1 MFNFNKAVDLTFGSI
16 FCLCFLIGT
25 LGNIISF
32 LFFKSKKRDISNVIY
47 LLITANDIVLS
58 LTSLPI
64 GISYLNNRKPGVF
77 GNKYG
82 CVGWYYVWMI
92 SMLLSV
98 FLVLCLSVARTVSLL
113 KPFLEQKIRYLFAAI
128 ALYTVLNLAQ
138 LLILHSLRFIDV
150 VYVFYLSLCTSS
162 LNPKLTEASFKAGF
176 LAISIN
182 NNIVIVAPAIAVI
195 ISCAISVLLLT
206 RKNNSVKQR
215 ELQQSRNRATVTI
228 LLFALL
234 YGVCNAPVV
243 VHFLVQT
250 YSIMT
255 QDWPV
260 FVNMYKFDTNFYY
273 RAVIFSMLH
282 AINSAANPV
291 LYFWRMK
298 PLRDYTLT
306 VIQWILG
313 NNRGLPASATS
324 TIRRPTSSTI
334 QRYPV
339 NRTQTRH
346 SLMTSYT
353 RSTVQV
359 AKKQSRNTIC

>member
-1 MFNFNKAVDLTFGSI
+1 MFNFDKAVDLTFGSI
-16 FCLCFLIGT
+16 FCLCFFVGT

-77 GNKYG
+77 GYKYG

-98 FLVLCLSVARTVSLL
+98 FLVLCLSVARTISLL
-113 KPFLEQKIRYLFAAI
+113 KPFLEQKIRYLFIAI

-138 LLILHSLRFIDV
+138 ILILHSLRFLDV

-162 LNPKLTEASFKAGF
+162 LSPKLTEASFKAGF

-195 ISCAISVLLLT
+195 ISCAISVVLLT
-206 RKNNSVKQR
+206 RTNNTGVKQR

-250 YSIMT
+250 YCIIT
-255 QDWPV
+255 QDGQV
-260 FVNMYKFDTNFYY
+260 FINMYKFDTNFYY

-282 AINSAANPV
+282 AINSAANPA

-298 PLRDYTLT
+298 PLRDYTMT
-306 VIQWILG
+306 VIQWVLRM
-313 NNRGLPASATS
+313 NRERPASATS
-324 TIRRPTSSTI
+324 TIRRSTFTTV
-334 QRYPV
+334 RRHPV
-339 NRTQTRH
+339 DRTHTRN

-353 RSTVQV
+353 RSEVT
-359 AKKQSRNTIC
+359 KKGRNTIC